1 MSYMYVPWTLLIVDC
16 PRQLQWKAAQ
26 REQVIYQGDI
36 INNGFLTKSTPQAS
50 QFLVLLNL

>member
-1 MSYMYVPWTLLIVDC
+1 MYVPWTLLIVDC